1 MSSTLAGRYGLRAV
15 VRTKDGWAVP
25 HAVVTVT
32 DMSGHQVVRTDAAA
46 DGTVLTEPLNPG
58 VYTVVVTAV
67 GYAPIA
73 STAIATASGSAELGV
88 LVLARQGGAELPPPG
103 VWTID
108 PAHSKVA
115 ATAQHLGLSSV
126 QGRFSE
132 FAGRVD
138 IGATAEASAVVAEI
152 DATSIDTG
160 NKTRDDHLRSADFLD
175 VGPHPVI
182 SYRSTGLSAS
192 GPDRWT
198 VHGVLTLSGITRA
211 VDLDLAY
218 LGTSPDPWGGLRAAF
233 RAVTELRREDF
244 AMNYNQVV
252 QAGISLI
259 GATLKVE
266 LDIQAV
272 QGEPS
277 AQA

>member
-1 MSSTLAGRYGLRAV
+1 MSSTLAGRYGLHAV

-32 DMSGHQVVRTDAAA
+32 DMSGHQVVRMDADAG
-46 DGTVLTEPLNPG
+46 GTVLTEPLSPG

-88 LVLARQGGAELPPPG
+88 LVLARQGGVELPPPG

-126 QGRFSE
+126 QGRFPE
-132 FAGRVD
+132 FAGRID

-182 SYRSTGLSAS
+182 SFRSTELSPA

-198 VHGVLTLSGITRA
+198 LHGVLTLSGITRE

-244 AMNYNQVV
+244 AMNYNQIV